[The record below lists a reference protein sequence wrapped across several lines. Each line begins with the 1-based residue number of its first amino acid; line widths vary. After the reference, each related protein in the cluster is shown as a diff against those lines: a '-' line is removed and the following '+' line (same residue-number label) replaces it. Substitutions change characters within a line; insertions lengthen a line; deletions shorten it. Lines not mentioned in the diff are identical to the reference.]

1 MGCDIHMYVEFKR
14 ENWPKDAG
22 WKCGD
27 YFSIVDPTN
36 PQEEPVHIGLIE
48 WRSYS
53 LFAVLAN
60 VRNRYCEDAYPYISM
75 PKGLPNDVTEYVR
88 REYESW
94 GIDAHSCSYLTMREI
109 ITFNER
115 ECPKND
121 FGQEILKPLIDRLI
135 QRADELGVIYD
146 FEIDHPLK
154 DDVLERL
161 ENIRIVFW
169 FDN

>member
-1 MGCDIHMYVEFKR
+1 MGCDIHMYVEFRGARWSK
-14 ENWPKDAG
+14 ETG

-27 YFSIVDPTN
+27 YFSITDPTDPN
-36 PQEEPVHIGLIE
+36 CEPIREGLIE

-60 VRNRYCEDAYPYISM
+60 VRNCYGEDAYPYISM
-75 PKGLPNDVTEYVR
+75 PKGLPDDATEYTK

-109 ITFNER
+109 VEFHEN
-115 ECPKND
+115 CPSKDVFGND
-121 FGQEILKPLIDRLI
+121 ILKPLIDRLI
-135 QRADELGVIYD
+135 QRADELNVIYD
-146 FEIDHPLK
+146 FEIEHPLK